1 MELDHRSAEPPFQ
14 CSLTFAGQ
22 IIEPGTTSYRLALAS
37 PAADAYDFHQ
47 ITEWRKSMCRR
58 YWAPGRATPM
68 IFRSWR

>member
-1 MELDHRSAEPPFQ
+1 MHELDHRSAEPPFQ

-47 ITEWRKSMCRR
+47 ITE
-58 YWAPGRATPM
+58 
-68 IFRSWR
+68 